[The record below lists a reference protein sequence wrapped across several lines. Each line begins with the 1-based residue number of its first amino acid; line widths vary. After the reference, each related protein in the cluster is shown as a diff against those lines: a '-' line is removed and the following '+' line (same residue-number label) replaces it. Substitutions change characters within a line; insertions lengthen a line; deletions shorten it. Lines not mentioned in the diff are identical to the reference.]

1 MKEIRTKQELDEIL
15 NSGDSKKICIKIGA
29 PWCGPCSQIQRT
41 ILDIEGGYANDYI
54 FLEVNVEESDEDLVS
69 WLSVFNLPTTVI
81 FKGQEE
87 LYRRSGLLTRDQLTN
102 LLNELKNK

>member
-15 NSGDSKKICIKIGA
+15 NSGDSKRVFIKIGA
-29 PWCGPCSQIQRT
+29 PWCNPCKQIQRT
-41 ILDIEGGYANDYI
+41 ILDIEGGYSNDYI
-54 FLEVNVEESDEDLVS
+54 FFEVNAEESDEDVVS
-69 WLSVFNLPTTVI
+69 WLSVFNLPTIVI